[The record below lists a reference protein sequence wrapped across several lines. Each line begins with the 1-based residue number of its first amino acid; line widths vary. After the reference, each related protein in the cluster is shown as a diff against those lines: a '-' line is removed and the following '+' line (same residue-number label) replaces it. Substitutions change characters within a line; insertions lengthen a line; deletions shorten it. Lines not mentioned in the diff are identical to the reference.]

1 MQSRKALASS
11 ECAVKQSSG
20 FSECAVK
27 ESSGKVRGCTCVVK
41 LEVSGSKVQAN
52 KQANNN
58 TGMQVLELAGK
69 LCVFELGHGLVVAVL
84 LSPC

>member
-1 MQSRKALASS
+1 M
-11 ECAVKQSSG
+11 
-20 FSECAVK
+20 
-27 ESSGKVRGCTCVVK
+27 RGSVCEVK

-52 KQANNN
+52 KQANNH
-58 TGMQVLELAGK
+58 TGMQVLELAGE